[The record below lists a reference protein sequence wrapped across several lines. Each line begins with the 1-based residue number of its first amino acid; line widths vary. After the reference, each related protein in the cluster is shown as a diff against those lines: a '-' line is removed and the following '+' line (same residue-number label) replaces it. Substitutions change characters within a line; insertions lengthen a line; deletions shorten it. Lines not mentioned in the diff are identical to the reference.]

1 MKKTNKKGFT
11 IVELVIVIAVVAI
24 LAAVL
29 IPTFVSVTK
38 KANTS
43 ADIQA
48 CRQMNTHLAIN
59 EVTEERNIFEVYKSL
74 KEGGM
79 TAKNYKPLSSD
90 TYYFWDET
98 LNRILY
104 TDKDQKVLY
113 PEEYSSATSANR
125 WYSLTQEIPEKD
137 YTITNN
143 VVEIESAGQLVKLSK
158 TGVNNGLTIKL
169 EKDVDMMGAAFHI
182 DVNADVTLTADK
194 PVTIKGLVNTNLTEA
209 VKNNAGHDTVYQDAV
224 IKIKENKAGINIKIE
239 NVTFDG
245 MCLDGEKSSDVALVV
260 LNNGRNN
267 SENSSVT
274 INNVKIT
281 NSTFFGKYRI
291 AGFVAH
297 TDCKV
302 TMTDCSIDN
311 STLTASVGAV
321 APIFSMLNAKSSFTN
336 VTIGQKVS
344 VVCTNTNTHKF
355 ESSLK
360 VGDWEVKL
368 PADGI
373 MVSEP
378 EGSRLRWYPAKSAF
392 GIYGCTIVTSGATA
406 DPTGEYPLASS
417 GLDCVETIDA
427 ANAYVYKEN
436 RS

>member
-113 PEEYSSATSANR
+113 PEEYSSATSANH

-137 YTITNN
+137 YTISNN

-158 TGVNNGLTIKL
+158 TGVNDALTIKL
-169 EKDVDMMGAAFHI
+169 KNDVDMMGAAFHI
-182 DVNADVTLTADK
+182 DANAGVTLTADT

-209 VKNNAGHDTVYQDAV
+209 VKNNAGIPTSYGDSVIKVKSNNSNDAV
-224 IKIKENKAGINIKIE
+224 NVSIKNI
-239 NVTFDG
+239 TFDG
-245 MCLDGEKSSDVALVV
+245 MCLGGTESTDVALVSFTK
-260 LNNGRNN
+260 GIYY
-267 SENSSVT
+267 SGSSTVT
-274 INNVKIT
+274 MENVKIK

-302 TMTDCSIDN
+302 TMTNCSIDN

-321 APIFSMLNAKSSFTN
+321 APIFSMLNEKGSFEN
-336 VTIGQKVS
+336 VTIGEKVS
-344 VVCTNTNTHKF
+344 VVCTNTNTKKVD
-355 ESSLK
+355 SLT
-360 VGDWEVKL
+360 VEGWLVKL

-373 MVSEP
+373 MTSDN
-378 EGSRLRWYPAKSAF
+378 GKRWFPAKSAF
-392 GIYGCTIVTSGATA
+392 GIYGCTLLKNGGTV
-406 DPTGEYPLASS
+406 DPNGIYPLASG
-417 GLDCVETIDA
+417 GLDCVENIKA
-427 ANAYVYKEN
+427 ANDYTVNTN
-436 RS
+436 RK